1 MFLIRLSLMEASD
14 LWQVLCAPLR
24 LLLDTYKCGL
34 PEVDTIAVAGI
45 GTPTDVA
52 DLSAHLA
59 RRINAGDKVLMVCL
73 VHTNL
78 GPETELPEP

>member
-1 MFLIRLSLMEASD
+1 MFLFRLSMMEAAD

-24 LLLDTYKCGL
+24 LLLDAYNRGL
-34 PEVDTIAVAGI
+34 PSIDTMAIAAI
-45 GTPTDVA
+45 ASPTDVA

-59 RRINAGDKVLMVCL
+59 RRVNAGDQVLLVLL

-78 GPETELPEP
+78 GPETVIPEP